1 MPIYSL
7 VVLFTLFHSQSLGH
21 HVADP
26 GALGRLGAGEVL
38 QLVGSTAR
46 RGELEVQPDL
56 LAPGLHRQQL
66 ANSLNGG
73 EYPAVAAM
81 TSGYVFRVEN
91 PATVFFLQRHGRTG
105 QLTTIRVSPSPLKNF
120 LRRILST
127 LIVTENATFVTYL
140 AYTLTVSA
148 TLFSLAFM
156 HLTEDIWGLLAL
168 SLLIL
173 TRLTTTLFI
182 RRWSIP
188 GWFGAPEPG
197 VQGDLL
203 VLLSQDRWIRIRGAV
218 DDLKAVTSGIWL
230 RDPTTLEGYIS
241 AASTLLLYATAG
253 IVGNASLDGQVVL
266 AGLVVG
272 SVAVMAV
279 VNSKTEASVMHG
291 RTLVVEGRRRYGRR
305 LEMAE
310 ELVKEVGRE
319 DWAIKLGMIN
329 RKGSEGGGMP
339 IM

>member
-1 MPIYSL
+1 
-7 VVLFTLFHSQSLGH
+7 
-21 HVADP
+21 
-26 GALGRLGAGEVL
+26 
-38 QLVGSTAR
+38 
-46 RGELEVQPDL
+46 
-56 LAPGLHRQQL
+56 
-66 ANSLNGG
+66 
-73 EYPAVAAM
+73 M

-105 QLTTIRVSPSPLKNF
+105 QLTTIHVSPSPSKTF

-127 LIVTENATFVTYL
+127 LIVTENVTFATYL
-140 AYTLTVSA
+140 AYALTVSA
-148 TLFSLAFM
+148 TLLSLAFM
-156 HLTEDIWGLLAL
+156 RLTEDNWGLLAL
-168 SLLIL
+168 SLLVL
-173 TRLTTTLFI
+173 TRLTITLLI
-182 RRWSIP
+182 RRRSTP

-203 VLLSQDRWIRIRGAV
+203 VLLSQDRWTRIRGAV
-218 DDLKAVTSGIWL
+218 DDLKAVTSGTWL
-230 RDPTTLEGYIS
+230 RDPTTFEGYAS

-253 IVGNASLDGQVVL
+253 IVGNASVDGQVVL

-279 VNSKTEASVMHG
+279 LNSSTAVSVMHG
-291 RTLVVEGRRRYGRR
+291 RTLVVERRRGYRRR

-329 RKGSEGGGMP
+329 RRGSEGEGMP